1 MDRSGRDAAMIVF
14 NLRCGGDHVFEAWFK
29 DGATYDLQSAAGEV
43 VCPACGDTHVAKA
56 PMAPRLGK
64 GLGKG
69 ANGGDAGT
77 GGEHQ
82 GDGDG
87 PAAKDAIAKGGEKAE
102 LASRLR
108 EAVGELREHVE
119 KNCDYVGPA
128 FAEEAR
134 KIHYGETEK
143 RNIYGEAS
151 SEEEKSLKDEGVE
164 FGRIPWLPRE
174 DA

>member
-1 MDRSGRDAAMIVF
+1 MIVF

-29 DGATYDLQSAAGEV
+29 DGATYDQQSAAGEV
-43 VCPACGDTHVAKA
+43 VCPACGDTKIEKA

-64 GLGKG
+64 GVGKG
-69 ANGGDAGT
+69 RRADSEAPTSEGASESASESSGT
-77 GGEHQ
+77 TEST
-82 GDGDG
+82 
-87 PAAKDAIAKGGEKAE
+87 EKAE
-102 LASRLR
+102 LAGKLR
-108 EAVGELREHVE
+108 KAMGELREHVE
-119 KNCDYVGPA
+119 KNCDYVGPS

-151 SEEEKSLKDEGVE
+151 SEEAKSLKDEGVE

>member
-1 MDRSGRDAAMIVF
+1 MIGAGPGEAMIVF
-14 NLRCGGDHVFEAWFK
+14 NLRCGSDHVFEAWFK
-29 DGATYDLQSAAGEV
+29 DGASFDSQSVAGEV
-43 VCPACGDTHVAKA
+43 VCPACGDTNIAKA

-64 GLGKG
+64 GVGKG
-69 ANGGDAGT
+69 RSAS
-77 GGEHQ
+77 GGEADQ
-82 GDGDG
+82 TSGPPADDGKTESGD
-87 PAAKDAIAKGGEKAE
+87 KVE
-102 LASRLR
+102 LAGRLR
-108 EAVGELREHVE
+108 EAMGELRAHVE
-119 KNCDYVGPA
+119 SSCDYVGPS

-151 SEEEKSLKDEGVE
+151 SDEAESLKDEGVD

>member
-1 MDRSGRDAAMIVF
+1 MIVF
-14 NLRCGGDHVFEAWFK
+14 NLRCGGDHVFQAWFK
-29 DGATYDLQSAAGEV
+29 DGATYDQQSAAGEV
-43 VCPACGDTHVAKA
+43 VCPACGNTKIDKA

-64 GLGKG
+64 GVGKSNG
-69 ANGGDAGT
+69 GGSEAGSSDGSAASGGDAPS
-77 GGEHQ
+77 
-82 GDGDG
+82 GD
-87 PAAKDAIAKGGEKAE
+87 KAE
-102 LASRLR
+102 LAVKLR
-108 EAVGELREHVE
+108 EAMGELRAHVE
-119 KNCDYVGPA
+119 KNCDYVGPS

-151 SEEEKSLKDEGVE
+151 SDEAKSLKDEGVE

>member
-1 MDRSGRDAAMIVF
+1 MIVF

-29 DGATYDLQSAAGEV
+29 DGATYDQQSAAGEV
-43 VCPACGDTHVAKA
+43 VCPACGDTKIEKG

-64 GLGKG
+64 GVGKG
-69 ANGGDAGT
+69 RSTDSDAPKSDGASESASENSGT
-77 GGEHQ
+77 TEST
-82 GDGDG
+82 
-87 PAAKDAIAKGGEKAE
+87 EKAE
-102 LASRLR
+102 LAGKLR
-108 EAVGELREHVE
+108 EAMTELRTHVE
-119 KNCDYVGPA
+119 KNCDYVGPS

-151 SEEEKSLKDEGVE
+151 SEEAESLKDEGVE
-164 FGRIPWLPRE
+164 FGRIPWLPRK

>member
-1 MDRSGRDAAMIVF
+1 M
-14 NLRCGGDHVFEAWFK
+14 
-29 DGATYDLQSAAGEV
+29 
-43 VCPACGDTHVAKA
+43 
-56 PMAPRLGK
+56 
-64 GLGKG
+64 
-69 ANGGDAGT
+69 
-77 GGEHQ
+77 
-82 GDGDG
+82 
-87 PAAKDAIAKGGEKAE
+87 
-102 LASRLR
+102 
-108 EAVGELREHVE
+108 GELRAHVE

-151 SEEEKSLKDEGVE
+151 SEEAESLKDEGVE

>member
-1 MDRSGRDAAMIVF
+1 MIVF

-29 DGATYDLQSAAGEV
+29 DGATYDQQSAAGEV
-43 VCPACGDTHVAKA
+43 VCPACGDTKIEKA

-64 GLGKG
+64 GVGKG
-69 ANGGDAGT
+69 RSADSEAPTSEGASESASENSGT
-77 GGEHQ
+77 TEST
-82 GDGDG
+82 
-87 PAAKDAIAKGGEKAE
+87 EKAE
-102 LASRLR
+102 LAGKLR
-108 EAVGELREHVE
+108 EAMTELRTHVE
-119 KNCDYVGPA
+119 KNCDYVGPS

-151 SEEEKSLKDEGVE
+151 SEEAESLKDEGVE

>member
-1 MDRSGRDAAMIVF
+1 MIVF

-29 DGATYDLQSAAGEV
+29 DGATYDRQSAAGEV
-43 VCPACGDTHVAKA
+43 VCPACGDTKIEKA

-64 GLGKG
+64 GVGKG
-69 ANGGDAGT
+69 KDT
-77 GGEHQ
+77 GGESRRSEGTSEGASEGVS
-82 GDGDG
+82 GDSGTSEST
-87 PAAKDAIAKGGEKAE
+87 EKAE
-102 LASRLR
+102 LAGKLR
-108 EAVGELREHVE
+108 EAMTELRSHVE
-119 KNCDYVGPA
+119 KNCDYVGPS

-143 RNIYGEAS
+143 RNIYGETS
-151 SEEEKSLKDEGVE
+151 NEEAKSLKDEGVE

>member
-1 MDRSGRDAAMIVF
+1 MIVF

-29 DGATYDLQSAAGEV
+29 DSATYDQQSAAGEV
-43 VCPACGDTHVAKA
+43 VCPACGDTKIEKA

-64 GLGKG
+64 GVGKG
-69 ANGGDAGT
+69 KDT
-77 GGEHQ
+77 GGEAPASNRASES
-82 GDGDG
+82 DGTTEST
-87 PAAKDAIAKGGEKAE
+87 EKAE
-102 LASRLR
+102 LAGKLR
-108 EAVGELREHVE
+108 QAMGELRAHVE
-119 KNCDYVGPA
+119 KNCDYVGPS

-151 SEEEKSLKDEGVE
+151 SEEAESLKDEGVE